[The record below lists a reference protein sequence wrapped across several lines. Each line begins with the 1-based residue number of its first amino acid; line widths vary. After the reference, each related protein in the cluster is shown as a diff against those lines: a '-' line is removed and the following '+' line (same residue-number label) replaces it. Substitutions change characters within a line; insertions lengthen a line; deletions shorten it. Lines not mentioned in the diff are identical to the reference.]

1 MDKHQLNWQRLPQP
15 SRPHGLETEHRLTK
29 LEVRYEV
36 HEKRHDQQD
45 SWNKVFTISLLGL
58 GSGLAHA
65 KVPEIIEII
74 LRFWKL

>member
-1 MDKHQLNWQRLPQP
+1 MDKHQPNWPQWPQP

-29 LEVRYEV
+29 LEVRSEV

-45 SWNKVFTISLLGL
+45 GWNKMFTISLLGL

-65 KVPEIIEII
+65 KVPEIIEAF
-74 LRFWKL
+74 LGLWKP